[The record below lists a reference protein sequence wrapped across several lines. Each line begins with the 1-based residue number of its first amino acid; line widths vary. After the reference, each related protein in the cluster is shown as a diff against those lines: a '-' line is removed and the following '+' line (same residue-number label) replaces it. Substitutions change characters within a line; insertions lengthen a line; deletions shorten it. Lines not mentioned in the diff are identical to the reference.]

1 MKDQKFTF
9 DDILLVPS
17 HAEYDTREF
26 NVSSSIFF
34 SYNLTIPVLSSPMD
48 TITGTKMM
56 DAMWHNG
63 AIGVHHRYCEWEEL
77 EKAALEHM
85 GGIAISPS
93 GDIDKI
99 INLK

>member
-63 AIGVHHRYCEWEEL
+63 AIGVHHRYCE
-77 EKAALEHM
+77 
-85 GGIAISPS
+85 
-93 GDIDKI
+93 
-99 INLK
+99 